1 MVVQIL
7 VANFLAQTEPL
18 MKGKTSDEACKE
30 LEVSVSA
37 VGKSFLTVIPIRVR
51 VGLGWALGTWICS
64 VSSPH
69 SAPSAHCVTTVK
81 ISCMFFLFLIPPQN
95 NHFRN
100 TPLEK
105 NLPVLL
111 AVLGVWYINF
121 FQAETHT
128 MLPYDQYMH
137 RFAAYFQQVSHT
149 ETETLNKRVERQRD

>member
-1 MVVQIL
+1 
-7 VANFLAQTEPL
+7 

-69 SAPSAHCVTTVK
+69 SAPSAHCITTVK
-81 ISCMFFLFLIPPQN
+81 ISCMFFLFLIPPQD
-95 NHFRN
+95 NHFPN

-121 FQAETHT
+121 FQAEAEGLKDGRQELGSNICWYNRLYVLSGKYRPVYDNST
-128 MLPYDQYMH
+128 MTSY
-137 RFAAYFQQVSHT
+137 
-149 ETETLNKRVERQRD
+149 